1 MGKRTTN
8 NDSLCP
14 TQDPAV
20 TKLIGHVTP
29 RECDAHLVCHLA
41 GWPVGLCGRLLHA
54 QRVS

>member
-14 TQDPAV
+14 TDPAV

>member
-54 QRVS
+54 QRVN